1 MRIEFPR
8 PLLVASLFIT
18 SLFFTL
24 ILIPTAARAQESATK
39 QEPRGLVAAQ
49 PSPTQQAGTGRY
61 HALVIGNQAYASLPR
76 LKTAEADAR
85 AVDALLREFYGF
97 ETKLLLDA
105 TRQQIVS
112 AIYSYRRTLEP
123 NANLLIYYA
132 GHGIKDPEEE
142 KAYWLPVDATR
153 DDPSN
158 WIIADEIT
166 TRIKVIPAR
175 HVLIVSDSCYS
186 GTLNR
191 GITASLP
198 RPGEREQ
205 FLRRMLA
212 GRSRTLMASGGDEP
226 VADGGGGGTHSVFAN
241 ALLRGLREMDKDG
254 FTAAELFRGHV
265 EETVAGR
272 AHQMPEYQTLRNSG
286 HESGDF
292 VFVRT
297 KASGKKSGEPSNA
310 APPFVVAPVEASIL
324 EAEHWKTIEQSG
336 DPEEY
341 RRYAE
346 KYPNG
351 QFAAAARARATDES
365 AGKDT
370 RGDAV
375 AASVE
380 AGNKN
385 SPASN
390 PKNVKT
396 EIISSSDGA
405 RQQKR
410 HEKSSVEQSFP
421 DLNDRRERQPQISRD
436 AVEPPAARG
445 EPAAPGRRP

>member
-8 PLLVASLFIT
+8 PLLVASLFIA
-18 SLFFTL
+18 SLFLTL
-24 ILIPTAARAQESATK
+24 ILIPTAARAQEPTPG
-39 QEPRGLVAAQ
+39 QRGLAASQ
-49 PSPTQQAGTGRY
+49 PSPQPQPAGTGRY
-61 HALVIGNQAYASLPR
+61 HALVIGNQAYTSLPR
-76 LKTAEADAR
+76 LKTAEVDAR

-112 AIYSYRRTLEP
+112 AIYAYRRTLEP
-123 NANLLIYYA
+123 DANLLIYYA

-142 KAYWLPVDATR
+142 KAYWLPVDAAR

-186 GTLNR
+186 GTLTR
-191 GITASLP
+191 GINASLP

-205 FLRRMLA
+205 FLRRMQA

-226 VADGGGGGTHSVFAN
+226 VADGGGGTHSIFAN
-241 ALLRGLREMDKDG
+241 ALLRVLREMDKDG

-265 EETVAGR
+265 EESVAGR

-297 KASGKKSGEPSNA
+297 RTSGRKGGEPSKA
-310 APPFVVAPVEASIL
+310 APPGVVVAPLEASML
-324 EAEHWKTIEQSG
+324 ETEHWRTIEQSG

-341 RRYAE
+341 RRYAA

-351 QFAAAARARATDES
+351 QFAGTARERAGEESDGKLARSDDVTAF
-365 AGKDT
+365 
-370 RGDAV
+370 
-375 AASVE
+375 VE
-380 AGNKN
+380 AGNNN

-396 EIISSSDGA
+396 DGVAASGGA
-405 RQQKR
+405 RQSK
-410 HEKSSVEQSFP
+410 HNEKSSVQQSSPEF
-421 DLNDRRERQPQISRD
+421 NDRRERQPQIPRD
-436 AVEPPAARG
+436 AAEPPSARG
-445 EPAAPGRRP
+445 EPSAPGRRP